1 MLSAGHPELAHGM
14 GALAAHRFGH
24 SLSLFSGWIGHQGFR
39 RGRLTSPVTVS
50 YTHLTL
56 PTNREV

>member
-24 SLSLFSGWIGHQGFR
+24 SLSLFSGWIGHQGLRSR
-39 RGRLTSPVTVS
+39 RLPSHVMTVIVMAFGAV
-50 YTHLTL
+50 LFA
-56 PTNREV
+56 

>member
-1 MLSAGHPELAHGM
+1 MLSTGHPELAHGM

-39 RGRLTSPVTVS
+39 RGRLHSTVMAVIVIP
-50 YTHLTL
+50 LGAVL
-56 PTNREV
+56 FA